1 MTHLLVNHAHL
12 LERIESG
19 ELVYPRTK
27 AWHSLFRLIK
37 HNVPKDTDV
46 PNPLILG
53 GSGANDYSKNQ
64 RLQEHLRIAKEH
76 GLLNSALG
84 LLSEVSDEKWAVSN
98 GKLDPNE
105 PTYWELEEQ
114 YQNEL
119 QSKWFFKPK
128 ENDEAHLAIIDET
141 KPGRI
146 MFSNDDGWIFDV
158 IEYPDEAT
166 AEQKLRLNGFKRCN
180 EEKNF
185 RSLYSI
191 PDSLSKVLPDGNDGF
206 YSSRKNWADEPTEQ
220 LTPI

>member
-1 MTHLLVNHAHL
+1 MTLSKKHKHLLT
-12 LERIESG
+12 RIKSG
-19 ELVYPRTK
+19 EFVYPQSK
-27 AWHSLFRLIK
+27 VWHTLFRLIK

-76 GLLNSALG
+76 DLLNSALG
-84 LLSEVSDEKWAVSN
+84 LLCEVPEENWVVSN
-98 GKLDPNE
+98 GNLDPNE

-128 ENDEAHLAIIDET
+128 ENDEVNLATIDET

-146 MFSNDDGWIFDV
+146 MFSNENGWVFDV
-158 IEYPDEAT
+158 IEYPDDKT

-185 RSLYSI
+185 RALYSI
-191 PDSLSKVLPDGNDGF
+191 PDNLLEVLPDGNDGL
-206 YSSRKNWADEPTEQ
+206 YSSGKHWRESC
-220 LTPI
+220 